1 MRVMRL
7 THCKSEIFPLLFHQM
22 IREFVMK
29 ETFEKQV
36 INIAIPVALQSM
48 LQSSFSMIDQIM
60 VGQLG
65 EKSIAAVEIAGKPG
79 FIYSVVVGAVCTI
92 AGIMISQYIGKKD
105 RESEEKSICVNFLV
119 MMLTGIA
126 FFFISRMFPLQFI
139 RLFTNDA
146 RVISEGSVYLGI
158 IGWTF
163 IPLGITNIF
172 GAAIRCRGKSSWP
185 LYVGFVSATLNTGL
199 NYCLIF
205 GNYGMPM
212 LGVKG
217 AAYASVVS
225 QVAGA
230 VLIIVMFF
238 RLYGRIRYSVSL
250 GKEKYWQYLS
260 MLIPIVMNEFLW
272 SVGQSINT
280 FVYGHMSTDEL
291 AGMSLTGS
299 LQGLTIGALSGI
311 AQAAGILVGKRL
323 GEGQYD
329 QAYQESKKLCVYGFI
344 GSILFSVTIMALKTP
359 YVHLF
364 NVSDDVRAIGLA
376 LLTAFAVLMPIK
388 VLNMILGGGI
398 IRSGGRT
405 KYIMMIDMLGTW
417 LIGVPIALVTGLVFK
432 LPIVWVYF
440 MLSQEEVVRFI
451 ISIFMFRSRKWM
463 NTIK

>member
-1 MRVMRL
+1 
-7 THCKSEIFPLLFHQM
+7 
-22 IREFVMK
+22 MK

-65 EKSIAAVEIAGKPG
+65 EKSISAVEIAGKPG

-163 IPLGITNIF
+163 IPLGITNII

-217 AAYASVVS
+217 AAYASVIS

>member
-1 MRVMRL
+1 
-7 THCKSEIFPLLFHQM
+7 
-22 IREFVMK
+22 MK

-65 EKSIAAVEIAGKPG
+65 EKSISAVEIAGKPG

-163 IPLGITNIF
+163 IPLGITNII

-217 AAYASVVS
+217 AAYASVIS

-260 MLIPIVMNEFLW
+260 MLIPIVINEFLW

-359 YVHLF
+359 YVYLF

>member
-1 MRVMRL
+1 
-7 THCKSEIFPLLFHQM
+7 M

-217 AAYASVVS
+217 AAYASVIS

-230 VLIIVMFF
+230 VLIIVLFF

-260 MLIPIVMNEFLW
+260 MLIPIVINEFLW

>member
-1 MRVMRL
+1 
-7 THCKSEIFPLLFHQM
+7 
-22 IREFVMK
+22 MK

-146 RVISEGSVYLGI
+146 RVISEGSMYLGI

-163 IPLGITNIF
+163 IPLGITIIF

-217 AAYASVVS
+217 AAYASVIS

-230 VLIIVMFF
+230 VLIIVLFF

-260 MLIPIVMNEFLW
+260 MLIPIVINEFLW

>member
-1 MRVMRL
+1 
-7 THCKSEIFPLLFHQM
+7 
-22 IREFVMK
+22 MK

-172 GAAIRCRGKSSWP
+172 GAAIRCREKSSWP

-217 AAYASVVS
+217 AAYASVIS

-260 MLIPIVMNEFLW
+260 MLIPIVINEFLW

-432 LPIVWVYF
+432 FPIVWVYF

>member
-1 MRVMRL
+1 
-7 THCKSEIFPLLFHQM
+7 
-22 IREFVMK
+22 MK

-65 EKSIAAVEIAGKPG
+65 EKSISAVEIAGKPG

-92 AGIMISQYIGKKD
+92 AGIMISQYIGKND
-105 RESEEKSICVNFLV
+105 RETEERSICVNFLV

-163 IPLGITNIF
+163 IPLGITNII

-217 AAYASVVS
+217 AAYASVIS

-260 MLIPIVMNEFLW
+260 MLIPIVINEFLW

-405 KYIMMIDMLGTW
+405 KYIMMIDVLGTW

>member
-1 MRVMRL
+1 
-7 THCKSEIFPLLFHQM
+7 
-22 IREFVMK
+22 MK

-217 AAYASVVS
+217 AAYASVIS

-250 GKEKYWQYLS
+250 GKENYWQYLS
-260 MLIPIVMNEFLW
+260 MLIPIVINEFLW

-432 LPIVWVYF
+432 FPIVWVYF

-463 NTIK
+463 NTIE

>member
-1 MRVMRL
+1 
-7 THCKSEIFPLLFHQM
+7 
-22 IREFVMK
+22 MK

-217 AAYASVVS
+217 AAYASVIS

-250 GKEKYWQYLS
+250 GKENYWQYLS
-260 MLIPIVMNEFLW
+260 MLIPIVINEFLW

-364 NVSDDVRAIGLA
+364 NVSDDVRAIGVA

-417 LIGVPIALVTGLVFK
+417 LIGVPLALLTGLVFK
-432 LPIVWVYF
+432 MSIVWVYF
-440 MLSQEEVVRFI
+440 ILSQEELVRFI

-463 NTIK
+463 NTIA

>member
-1 MRVMRL
+1 
-7 THCKSEIFPLLFHQM
+7 
-22 IREFVMK
+22 MK

-217 AAYASVVS
+217 AAYASVIS

-230 VLIIVMFF
+230 VLIIVLFF

-260 MLIPIVMNEFLW
+260 MLIPIVINEFLW

-451 ISIFMFRSRKWM
+451 ISIFMFRSIKWM

>member
-1 MRVMRL
+1 
-7 THCKSEIFPLLFHQM
+7 
-22 IREFVMK
+22 MK

-79 FIYSVVVGAVCTI
+79 FIYSVVFGAVCTK

-217 AAYASVVS
+217 AAYASVIS

-260 MLIPIVMNEFLW
+260 MLIPIVINEFLW

-451 ISIFMFRSRKWM
+451 ISIIMFRSRKWM

>member
-1 MRVMRL
+1 
-7 THCKSEIFPLLFHQM
+7 
-22 IREFVMK
+22 MK

-217 AAYASVVS
+217 AAYASVIS

-250 GKEKYWQYLS
+250 GKENYWQYLS
-260 MLIPIVMNEFLW
+260 MLIPIVINEFLW

-311 AQAAGILVGKRL
+311 AQAAGILVGNRP
-323 GEGQYD
+323 GEGQD
-329 QAYQESKKLCVYGFI
+329 DHAYQESKKLCVYGFI

-432 LPIVWVYF
+432 FPIVWVYF

>member
-1 MRVMRL
+1 
-7 THCKSEIFPLLFHQM
+7 
-22 IREFVMK
+22 MK

-217 AAYASVVS
+217 AAYASVIS

-260 MLIPIVMNEFLW
+260 MLIPIVINEFLW

-417 LIGVPIALVTGLVFK
+417 LIGVTIALVTGLVFK

>member
-1 MRVMRL
+1 
-7 THCKSEIFPLLFHQM
+7 
-22 IREFVMK
+22 MK
-29 ETFEKQV
+29 ESFEKKV
-36 INIAIPVALQSM
+36 ISIAIPVALQSM

-65 EKSIAAVEIAGKPG
+65 EKSISAVEIAGKPG

-163 IPLGITNIF
+163 IPLGITNII

-217 AAYASVVS
+217 AAYASVIS

-260 MLIPIVMNEFLW
+260 MLIPIVINEFLW

>member
-1 MRVMRL
+1 
-7 THCKSEIFPLLFHQM
+7 
-22 IREFVMK
+22 MK

-163 IPLGITNIF
+163 IPLGITIIF

-217 AAYASVVS
+217 AAYASVIS

-260 MLIPIVMNEFLW
+260 MLIPIVINEFLW

-432 LPIVWVYF
+432 FPIVWVYF

>member
-1 MRVMRL
+1 
-7 THCKSEIFPLLFHQM
+7 
-22 IREFVMK
+22 MK

-65 EKSIAAVEIAGKPG
+65 EKSISAVEIAGKPG

-163 IPLGITNIF
+163 IPLGITNII

-217 AAYASVVS
+217 AAYASVIS

-250 GKEKYWQYLS
+250 GKENYWQYLS
-260 MLIPIVMNEFLW
+260 MLIPIVINEFLW

>member
-1 MRVMRL
+1 
-7 THCKSEIFPLLFHQM
+7 
-22 IREFVMK
+22 
-29 ETFEKQV
+29 
-36 INIAIPVALQSM
+36 M

-65 EKSIAAVEIAGKPG
+65 EKSISAVEIAGKPG

-172 GAAIRCRGKSSWP
+172 GAAIRCRGKLSWP

-217 AAYASVVS
+217 AAYASVIS

-260 MLIPIVMNEFLW
+260 MLIPIVINEFLW

>member
-1 MRVMRL
+1 
-7 THCKSEIFPLLFHQM
+7 
-22 IREFVMK
+22 MK

-65 EKSIAAVEIAGKPG
+65 EKSISAVEIAGKPG

-163 IPLGITNIF
+163 IPLGITNII

-217 AAYASVVS
+217 AAYASVIS

-250 GKEKYWQYLS
+250 GKEKYWQCLS
-260 MLIPIVMNEFLW
+260 MLIPIVINEFLW

>member
-1 MRVMRL
+1 
-7 THCKSEIFPLLFHQM
+7 
-22 IREFVMK
+22 MK

-65 EKSIAAVEIAGKPG
+65 EKSISAVEIAGKPG

-163 IPLGITNIF
+163 IPLGITNII

-217 AAYASVVS
+217 AAYASVIS

-260 MLIPIVMNEFLW
+260 MLIPIVINEFLW

>member
-1 MRVMRL
+1 
-7 THCKSEIFPLLFHQM
+7 
-22 IREFVMK
+22 MK

-36 INIAIPVALQSM
+36 ISIAIPVALQSM

-79 FIYSVVVGAVCTI
+79 FIYSFVVGAICTI
-92 AGIMISQYIGKKD
+92 AGIMISQYIGKND
-105 RESEEKSICVNFLV
+105 RESEERSICVNFLV
-119 MMLTGIA
+119 MILTGIA
-126 FFFISRMFPLQFI
+126 FFFLSAVFSLQFI
-139 RLFTNDA
+139 RMFTDDV
-146 RVISEGSVYLGI
+146 RVINEGSAYLGI

-163 IPLGITNIF
+163 IPLGISNIL

-185 LYVGFVSATLNTGL
+185 LYAGFISAILNTGL

-205 GNYGMPM
+205 GNFGMPM
-212 LGVKG
+212 LGVRG
-217 AAYASVVS
+217 AAYASVIS

-230 VLIIVMFF
+230 VLLIVMFF
-238 RLYGRIRYSVSL
+238 ALYGRIRYSVSL
-250 GKEKYWQYLS
+250 GREKCWQYLT
-260 MLIPIVMNEFLW
+260 MLVPVVINEFLW
-272 SVGQSINT
+272 AVGQSINT

-299 LQGLTIGALSGI
+299 VQGLTIGALGGI
-311 AQAAGILVGKRL
+311 AQAAGILIGKRL
-323 GEGQYD
+323 GEGQYEK
-329 QAYQESKKLCVYGFI
+329 AYQESKKLCVYGFI
-344 GSILFSVTIMALKTP
+344 GSILLSVTILGLEAP

-364 NVSDDVRAIGLA
+364 NVSDDVRAIGSA

-388 VLNMILGGGI
+388 VQNMILGGGI

-417 LIGVPIALVTGLVFK
+417 LIGVPLALLTGLILK

-440 MLSQEEVVRFI
+440 ILSQEELVRFI

-463 NTIK
+463 NTIQ

>member
-1 MRVMRL
+1 MKVMRL

-217 AAYASVVS
+217 AAYASVIS

-250 GKEKYWQYLS
+250 GKENYWQYLS
-260 MLIPIVMNEFLW
+260 MLIPIVINEFLW

-432 LPIVWVYF
+432 FPIVWVYF

-451 ISIFMFRSRKWM
+451 ISIFMFKSRKWM
-463 NTIK
+463 NTIE

>member
-1 MRVMRL
+1 
-7 THCKSEIFPLLFHQM
+7 
-22 IREFVMK
+22 MK

-217 AAYASVVS
+217 AAYASVIS

-230 VLIIVMFF
+230 VLIIVLFF

-260 MLIPIVMNEFLW
+260 MLIPIVINEFLW

-432 LPIVWVYF
+432 FPIVWVYF

>member
-1 MRVMRL
+1 
-7 THCKSEIFPLLFHQM
+7 
-22 IREFVMK
+22 MK

-163 IPLGITNIF
+163 IPLGITNII

-217 AAYASVVS
+217 AAYASVIS

-260 MLIPIVMNEFLW
+260 MLIPIVINEFLW

-432 LPIVWVYF
+432 FPIVWVYF

>member
-1 MRVMRL
+1 
-7 THCKSEIFPLLFHQM
+7 M

-65 EKSIAAVEIAGKPG
+65 EKSISAVEIAGKPG

-163 IPLGITNIF
+163 IPLGITNII

-217 AAYASVVS
+217 AAYASVIS

-260 MLIPIVMNEFLW
+260 MLIPIVINEFLW

>member
-1 MRVMRL
+1 
-7 THCKSEIFPLLFHQM
+7 
-22 IREFVMK
+22 MK

-217 AAYASVVS
+217 AAYASVIS

-250 GKEKYWQYLS
+250 GKENYWQYLS
-260 MLIPIVMNEFLW
+260 MLIPIVINEFLW

>member
-1 MRVMRL
+1 
-7 THCKSEIFPLLFHQM
+7 
-22 IREFVMK
+22 MK

-65 EKSIAAVEIAGKPG
+65 EKSISAVEIAGKPG

-163 IPLGITNIF
+163 IPLGITNII

-217 AAYASVVS
+217 AAYASVIS

-260 MLIPIVMNEFLW
+260 MLIPIVINEFLW

-417 LIGVPIALVTGLVFK
+417 LIGVPIALVTGLVFR

>member
-1 MRVMRL
+1 
-7 THCKSEIFPLLFHQM
+7 
-22 IREFVMK
+22 MK

-65 EKSIAAVEIAGKPG
+65 EKSISAVEIAGKPG

-163 IPLGITNIF
+163 IPLGITNII

-217 AAYASVVS
+217 AAYASVIS

-260 MLIPIVMNEFLW
+260 MLIPIVINEFLW

-376 LLTAFAVLMPIK
+376 LLTAFVVLMPIK

>member
-1 MRVMRL
+1 
-7 THCKSEIFPLLFHQM
+7 
-22 IREFVMK
+22 MK

-65 EKSIAAVEIAGKPG
+65 EKSISAVEIAGKPG

-163 IPLGITNIF
+163 IPLGITNII

-217 AAYASVVS
+217 AAYASVIS

-250 GKEKYWQYLS
+250 GKENYWQYLS
-260 MLIPIVMNEFLW
+260 MLIPIVINEFLW

-432 LPIVWVYF
+432 FPIVWVYF

>member
-1 MRVMRL
+1 
-7 THCKSEIFPLLFHQM
+7 
-22 IREFVMK
+22 MK

-163 IPLGITNIF
+163 IPLGITNII

-217 AAYASVVS
+217 AAYASVIS

-250 GKEKYWQYLS
+250 GKENYWQYLS
-260 MLIPIVMNEFLW
+260 MLIPIVINEFLW

-432 LPIVWVYF
+432 LPIMWVYF